1 MKHLFYIVSTL
12 LISAICLSAC
22 GENNQNNE
30 EKTPR
35 KKVLVAYF
43 SATGKTKKVA
53 EDIARISGGDLHEI
67 IPEKPYTPA
76 DLDWR
81 DESSR
86 SYIEMHTPGSR
97 PVTVDSTVDISS
109 YDVIFIGYPIWW
121 DMAPAVINTF
131 IDKQE
136 FGKRYVIPFATSG
149 GSQIATS
156 VDSLRSNFPG
166 ISWNDGKLLNS
177 ASDAGLQKC
186 LSGFGIET
194 TAKSE

>member
-22 GENNQNNE
+22 GENNQNNK

-177 ASDAGLQKC
+177 ASDAGLQKW

>member
-121 DMAPAVINTF
+121 DMAPAV
-131 IDKQE
+131 
-136 FGKRYVIPFATSG
+136 TSG

-177 ASDAGLQKC
+177 ASDAGLQKW